1 VVVEVENKPG
11 RNFSISETVNFL
23 GYCSIAKGA
32 MDNWRLQQ
40 DFPHQVGPE
49 IPLPGV
55 LIVLESGGRGE
66 E

>member
-1 VVVEVENKPG
+1 
-11 RNFSISETVNFL
+11 
-23 GYCSIAKGA
+23 

-40 DFPHQVGPE
+40 DFPHQVGQE
-49 IPLPGV
+49 IPLLGV